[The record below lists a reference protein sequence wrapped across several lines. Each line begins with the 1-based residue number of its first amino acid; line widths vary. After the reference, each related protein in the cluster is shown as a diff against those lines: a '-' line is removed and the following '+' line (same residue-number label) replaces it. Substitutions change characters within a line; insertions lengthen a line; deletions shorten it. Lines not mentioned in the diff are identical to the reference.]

1 MIEKPREK
9 LMTFYHISL
18 KLKGD
23 FLRSLDLQ
31 LFNHT
36 DSILF
41 SDRYVL
47 SSRVRTGRAIRGIP
61 HPPVC
66 SRAERREVERV
77 VTDALQGL
85 PSDLAGKYYSLK
97 SMTDAE
103 QDQLIDVRLTKI
115 LSKMSPYLTGFYR

>member
-1 MIEKPREK
+1 MI
-9 LMTFYHISL
+9 LNIQHSF
-18 KLKGD
+18 
-23 FLRSLDLQ
+23 
-31 LFNHT
+31 
-36 DSILF
+36 F

-103 QDQLIDVRLTKI
+103 QDQLIEVRLTYYRKCI
-115 LSKMSPYLTGFYR
+115 LILT